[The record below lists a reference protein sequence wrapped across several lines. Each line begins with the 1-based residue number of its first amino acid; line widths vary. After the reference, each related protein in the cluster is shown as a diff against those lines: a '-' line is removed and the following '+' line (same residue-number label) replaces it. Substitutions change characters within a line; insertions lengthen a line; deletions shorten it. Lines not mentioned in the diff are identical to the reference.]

1 MENNTQKRFHF
12 GFLVLFSCCAICF
25 SSVTLSFNT
34 AGIFYVP
41 VSEELGIGTGLFGS
55 YMTVQ
60 YASMSIAMFFGGK
73 ILDRFDARLVLSVC
87 VAMISVS
94 LLAMSSFDAL
104 WQFYGAGACIGAA
117 NSVLLYLMVPT
128 MIDRWFKKRV
138 GFFVGLALCFTGI
151 GAILFN
157 PLGGFIIDE
166 FGWRMGYLV
175 FGLISTVIALPCA
188 LFLVRSYPKD
198 KGLFRFG
205 EDAEAESV
213 SATVVEKPLEG
224 IPYDKAVRTAAL
236 YLVALHAGLMDVGIT
251 LNYYLPAYVDS
262 LGYSVIVVSTVASV
276 VMVGQLVGKVALG
289 FINDIN
295 VKYGVATAVGSGAL
309 GIGLLA
315 FFGGVGLWVI
325 YVGAFFFGIF
335 FAGATVTTSLM
346 TRGIF
351 GSRDFGRIF
360 SIVALA
366 ACVCAAFSSAIWGA
380 LIDLTGSYFVTLT
393 VGLVMILS
401 IFYVGHRVFLSG
413 DKLKAKYSKELESQ
427 K

>member
-1 MENNTQKRFHF
+1 MENKTQKRFHF

-41 VSEELGIGTGLFGS
+41 VSEELNIGTGLFGS
-55 YMTVQ
+55 YITVQ
-60 YASMSIAMFFGGK
+60 YAAMSVAMFFGGK
-73 ILDRFDARLVLSVC
+73 ILDRFDARAVLSVC
-87 VAMISVS
+87 VAMISAS
-94 LLAMSSFDAL
+94 LLAMSSFTAL
-104 WQFYGAGACIGAA
+104 WQFYIAGAFIGSA
-117 NSVLLYLMVPT
+117 NSILLYLMVPT
-128 MIDRWFKKRV
+128 MIDRWFKRRV

-157 PLGGFIIDE
+157 PLGGFIIDTQ
-166 FGWRMGYLV
+166 GWRMGYLV
-175 FGLISTVIALPCA
+175 FGLISTFIALPCS
-188 LFLVRSYPKD
+188 LFLIRSFPKD
-198 KGLFRFG
+198 KHLFRYG
-205 EDAEAESV
+205 EDAELANKKLE
-213 SATVVEKPLEG
+213 EENPLEG
-224 IPYDKAVRTAAL
+224 IPYNKAIKTATL

-262 LGYSVIVVSTVASV
+262 LGYSVFVVSTVASV
-276 VMVGQLVGKVALG
+276 VMVGQLTGKVALG

-295 VKYGVATAVGSGAL
+295 VKYGVATAVGSGAV
-309 GIGLLA
+309 GIALLA
-315 FFGGVGLWVI
+315 FFGGVGLWVL
-325 YVGAFFFGIF
+325 YLGAFFFGVF

-360 SIVALA
+360 SIVALS

-380 LIDLTGSYFVTLT
+380 LIDLTGSYFITLF
-393 VGLVMILS
+393 VGLAMILS

-413 DKLKAKYSKELESQ
+413 DKLKMKYAEQSQ
-427 K
+427 EQG